1 MKLESISPMTG
12 RVAGSAHLTKQIRVQ
27 WCAYAVA
34 FAAMLTIGLFAT
46 PSAQAQTFKVLYS
59 FQGKSDGGGP
69 AGGLVIDKKGN
80 LYGTTEG
87 GGAHSLG
94 TVFEVNPKR
103 KESVLYSFATL
114 ADGAFPFATLA
125 RDAAG
130 NLYGTTYYGG
140 DPNCHSGLCGTVFE
154 VNTNRKEIVLH
165 TFKDGTAGAAPMAG
179 VILDAERLARSRL
192 SHD

>member
-103 KESVLYSFATL
+103 KCAVQLCHAGRRGLSFCHI
-114 ADGAFPFATLA
+114 GARRCGKSLR
-125 RDAAG
+125 RD
-130 NLYGTTYYGG
+130 
-140 DPNCHSGLCGTVFE
+140 
-154 VNTNRKEIVLH
+154 
-165 TFKDGTAGAAPMAG
+165 
-179 VILDAERLARSRL
+179 ILRRRPQLPQRLVWNGI
-192 SHD
+192 